1 MPVFLNLPISN
12 ITPTTST
19 IPITQVPVVGS
30 PSYYP
35 SNGQIIFAAPG
46 IYSARPL
53 FRAPFPEGCYNSHP
67 TPFPNPAPPAHS
79 YVPGLQVV
87 HHPPGYSTYIPHG
100 LKHSHKEV
108 SGLEKRCG
116 SNSSVEC
123 TPGRLCHSSST
134 HPYQSSSHT
143 IAVDRPPF
151 GSTPSQLPGPPVV
164 YQSSKTAKTD
174 TRIPIGV
181 DIDALLSQAPSI
193 PPGAFT
199 ALGNLR
205 TLDQSLS
212 NLIHGNRNVY
222 IRGLHPTTDDDT
234 LAAYANRFG
243 RIETCKAIID
253 VSTGACKGY
262 V

>member
-1 MPVFLNLPISN
+1 
-12 ITPTTST
+12 
-19 IPITQVPVVGS
+19 
-30 PSYYP
+30 
-35 SNGQIIFAAPG
+35 
-46 IYSARPL
+46 
-53 FRAPFPEGCYNSHP
+53 
-67 TPFPNPAPPAHS
+67 
-79 YVPGLQVV
+79 
-87 HHPPGYSTYIPHG
+87 
-100 LKHSHKEV
+100 
-108 SGLEKRCG
+108 
-116 SNSSVEC
+116 
-123 TPGRLCHSSST
+123 
-134 HPYQSSSHT
+134 
-143 IAVDRPPF
+143 
-151 GSTPSQLPGPPVV
+151 V

-174 TRIPIGV
+174 TRIPIDV

-193 PPGAFT
+193 PPGVFT

-253 VSTGACKGY
+253 VSTGACKGF